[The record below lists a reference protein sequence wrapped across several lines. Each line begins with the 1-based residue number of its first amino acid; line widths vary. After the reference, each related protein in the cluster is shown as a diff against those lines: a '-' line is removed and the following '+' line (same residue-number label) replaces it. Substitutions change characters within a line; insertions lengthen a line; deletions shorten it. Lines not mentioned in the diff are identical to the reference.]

1 MLLGLLGTR
10 LFGNMLAV
18 KRIVRACERKR
29 QGWSGFLML
38 LHPLTNFEIQRYYK
52 NKSKFNGVY
61 SRNSLPKV
69 MDGEFVIIATCNVI
83 KDIN

>member
-1 MLLGLLGTR
+1 
-10 LFGNMLAV
+10 
-18 KRIVRACERKR
+18 
-29 QGWSGFLML
+29 ML

-52 NKSKFNGVY
+52 NKSKFNVVY

-69 MDGEFVIIATCNVI
+69 MDGEFVIIITCNVI